1 MAKNKINKRLIALAA
16 FFCLAAFAWEFSFP
30 GGTSAQEAGRDRKAA
45 AVNSTPTPKP
55 ASTPKTKPTPTVA
68 PTLKPSATPT
78 PAPTATPTPLTP
90 PPIQTLPGLQADIR
104 AVLLRPQLQR
114 GQIGIK
120 VVSLDTGK
128 TLFEQNAEKYFM
140 PASNMKIF
148 TVSTALARLSADFRF
163 VTSVYA
169 AAKPDSAGLVKG
181 DLTVYGRGDPSIAA
195 SFNNGDYYKG
205 LENLAD
211 KIMQAG
217 VKRIEGDL
225 VGDES
230 YFTGEPLANTW
241 EWDDL
246 QWYYGAEISSLTV
259 NDNALD
265 LTARPGP
272 TVGSYAV
279 VTLSPAV
286 PGIVVK
292 NRVVTSAA
300 GTKREIEVYKPLA
313 QNVFEVSGKIPVS
326 DEGKLG
332 NLGSVAI
339 NRPALVFMT
348 LLRQVLEQKGVVI
361 TGQTRVVGAKE
372 RAMIAVASSLPWI
385 EIAKLE
391 SPPLGVIAA
400 HTLKP
405 SQNLYTELILRAL
418 GETLGEKSDP
428 KKTSDQRGIGV
439 VDKFLQ
445 EAEISD
451 GSVIMWDGSG
461 LSRHNL
467 VTPASIIQIYLYM
480 NKHRYKDVWRDAL
493 PVGGMDGTL
502 KNRLKNSAAAGN
514 VRAKTGT
521 IDQVSSLSGYVTT
534 AAGEKLAFSILSNG
548 LPSQNLRQNTI
559 DELVLLLA
567 NYNGKSN

>member
-1 MAKNKINKRLIALAA
+1 MTMNNVNKRLFALAA
-16 FFCLAAFAWEFSFP
+16 FFCLAAFAWEFSFTA
-30 GGTSAQEAGRDRKAA
+30 GISAQEAGRDRKAA
-45 AVNSTPTPKP
+45 ATPAPKP
-55 ASTPKTKPTPTVA
+55 KATPKTKPTPTPE
-68 PTLKPSATPT
+68 PTLKPTATPT
-78 PAPTATPTPLTP
+78 PVPTPTATPTPLP
-90 PPIQTLPGLQADIR
+90 VQTLPGLQADIR
-104 AVLLRPQLQR
+104 AILLRPRLQR

-120 VVSLDTGK
+120 VVSLDSGK
-128 TLFEQNAEKYFM
+128 ILFEQNAEKYFM
-140 PASNMKIF
+140 PASNMKNF
-148 TVSTALARLSADFRF
+148 TVSAALVKLTPNFRF

-169 AAKPDSAGLVKG
+169 TAKPDANGVIKG

-205 LENLAD
+205 LENLAER
-211 KIMQAG
+211 IAQAG
-217 VKRIEGDL
+217 VKRIEGSL

-246 QWYYGAEISSLTV
+246 QWYYGAEVSALTV

-265 LTARPGP
+265 LTAKPGP
-272 TVGSYAV
+272 AVGSFAA
-279 VTLSPAV
+279 VTLSPGV
-286 PGIVVK
+286 PGITVK
-292 NRVVTSAA
+292 GTVVTTAA
-300 GTKREIEVYKPLA
+300 GTKREIEVYKPLG
-313 QNVFEVSGKIPVS
+313 QNVFEVSGSIPIN

-348 LLRQVLEQKGVVI
+348 LLRQVLEKKGITI

-372 RAMIAVASSLPWI
+372 RAILAVASSLPWI

-391 SPPLGVIAA
+391 SPPLGTIAA

-418 GETLGEKSDP
+418 GETLGDKTFP

-445 EAEISD
+445 EAEIRED
-451 GSVIMWDGSG
+451 SVIMWDGSG

-467 VTPASIIQIYLYM
+467 VTPAAIVKIYVYM
-480 NKHRYKDVWRDAL
+480 NSHQYGNIWRDAL
-493 PVGGMDGTL
+493 PIGGVDGTL
-502 KNRLKNSAAAGN
+502 KNRLKNSAAMGN

-534 AAGEKLAFSILSNG
+534 ASGEKLAFSILLNG
-548 LPSQNLRQNTI
+548 VVSQNLRQNTI
-559 DELVLLLA
+559 DEIVLLLA